1 MSADEFLRDY
11 PAVRNSEDPYV
22 TQPLQTQPD
31 AGQVSDAPE
40 SSEATT
46 VSQQPKRLQWSRASI
61 VINTLLV
68 VFTLIMVGDGGGLYY
83 LDQTYQGVIYPN
95 VTVQGVAVGDMSSEE
110 AETALRQ
117 KYQPFLDQPVTF
129 TFGDQ
134 TWQPTAEE
142 LGINFNFAGTIEK
155 AYRSGRDNG
164 LIANLQEVAAIWQN
178 GLELPIQVSFDQNQ
192 MHAYVS
198 DISATLEKAPADAT
212 VDIIGTTVTMQPAR
226 EGRQVLV
233 DQTVQDLTDKLSTF
247 TTHTVAIRT
256 RDLSPRLS
264 TEEAQAA
271 QQTLKA
277 MIQSP
282 LTLMVNETEYVWSP
296 KEIALMIDIARVLQ
310 NESVDQLDIS
320 LNSYHIDRR
329 LREIVDDT
337 GRGSVNPRVAWN
349 GGNLQIIRAG
359 ESGFRVDQDASRQL
373 IYDSIDTNK
382 RVLALPVRSVAP
394 EVSEANL
401 NDLGIK
407 ELVAVGKS
415 DFTGSEGYR
424 ITNIGVGM
432 DMLNGILLAPG
443 EEFSFNE
450 SIGSIDERNG
460 FVQGYAIIQ
469 NRTQLEYGGGICQD
483 STTMFRAAFWAGLP
497 ITERHGHSFYINWYD
512 RYALGPY
519 GDGPGMDATIFLGGP
534 DLKFLNDT
542 GNWLLIQSY
551 SNPTTGL
558 AEVAMYGTK
567 PNRQVELT
575 QQVYGHVPAPTTP
588 VYIPDAKQPRG
599 VIKQTDTARGGMS
612 IDVYRIITEDG
623 VRQEPELFRTTFKP
637 WANKFA
643 INPADLG
650 PDGFPARPEPA
661 DDPDAQEGEGE
672 GDPAPPAEQAQPEAP
687 APPAEQA
694 QPAPEQ
700 AQPAPEQAQPAPEN
714 G

>member
-1 MSADEFLRDY
+1 MSADEFLREY
-11 PAVRNSEDPYV
+11 PVAQNSEDPYV
-22 TQPLQTQPD
+22 TQPLQTQPTTGE
-31 AGQVSDAPE
+31 ASDTPE
-40 SSEATT
+40 LSESVTA
-46 VSQQPKRLQWSRASI
+46 SHQYSKRQRSRGSV
-61 VINTLLV
+61 VINTVLV
-68 VFTLIMVGDGGGLYY
+68 LFTLIIVGAGGGLYY

-95 VTVQGVAVGDMSSEE
+95 VTIQGVAVGDISPEE
-110 AETALRQ
+110 AEAALRQ
-117 KYQPFLDQPVTF
+117 KYQTFLDQPVTL
-129 TFGDQ
+129 TFGEQ

-142 LGINFNFAGTIEK
+142 LGITFDFAGTAEE
-155 AYRSGRDNG
+155 AYRSGRGNG

-178 GLELPIQVSFDQNQ
+178 GLELPIKVSFDQNQ

-198 DISATLEKAPADAT
+198 DISTELEKTPVDAT

-233 DQTVQDLTDKLSTF
+233 DQTVQELTDKLSTF
-247 TTHTVAIRT
+247 TTHSVAVRT

-264 TEEAQAA
+264 TQEAQSA

-277 MIQSP
+277 MVQSSFT
-282 LTLMVNETEYVWSP
+282 LTVNETEYVWTP
-296 KEIALMIDIARVLQ
+296 KEIALMTEIARVPQ
-310 NESVDQLDIS
+310 SEAVDTFDIS
-320 LNSYHIDRR
+320 LNRYQVDRR
-329 LREIVDDT
+329 LRKIVDDT
-337 GRGSVNPRVAWN
+337 GRGSVNPRVDWN

-359 ESGFRVDQDASRQL
+359 EPGLRVDQEAARQL
-373 IYDSIDTNK
+373 IYDSIDTNE

-394 EVSEANL
+394 EVTEANL

-407 ELVAVGKS
+407 ELIAVGRS
-415 DFTGSEGYR
+415 DFTGSEPYR
-424 ITNIGVGM
+424 VTNIGVGM
-432 DMLNGILLAPG
+432 DMLHGILLAPN

-512 RYALGPY
+512 RYALGPQ

-534 DLKFLNDT
+534 DLRFVNDT
-542 GNWLLIQSY
+542 GHWLLIQSY
-551 SNPTTGL
+551 ANPTTGL

-612 IDVYRIITEDG
+612 IDVYRIITQDG

-643 INPADLG
+643 VNPADLG
-650 PDGFPARPEPA
+650 PDGRPLPPKPA
-661 DDPDAQEGEGE
+661 DNPDAQEGEGDQPA
-672 GDPAPPAEQAQPEAP
+672 DPAAPEAP
-687 APPAEQA
+687 APPADPAQPPVEQA
-694 QPAPEQ
+694 QPAPD
-700 AQPAPEQAQPAPEN
+700 PAQPAPEN